1 MAVEGVMTNMTTGTV
16 GGQPI
21 PEAAAPTAQE
31 VLGAEPEGALE
42 APAPAPEPAPEKPRA
57 DRFALLA
64 RKEQDLLRKQQA
76 VKQQQQILAQQAE
89 QLRAFEQ
96 AKKQA
101 LLNPLDALKQ
111 LGLTYEQITEFVL
124 NDNKPTPNAEVM
136 SVRQELEEFK
146 RAQREEQQR
155 LLEEQR
161 EMQTQEQQAIIETF
175 REEVGEYVSQ
185 HAETYELTNL
195 YGGASLVSDVIEEHY
210 NEQRRRGVGAPKLLT
225 IPEAAKLVEEHYEEL
240 ARKAQQTKKFAVTQQ
255 KVASTQAQA
264 TTAAPRIGPTLS
276 NDLSANVAAGVPKS
290 PRSDADRIAAALARL
305 EGR

>member
-1 MAVEGVMTNMTTGTV
+1 MGVEGVMTNMTTGTV
-16 GGQPI
+16 GGQPV
-21 PEAAAPTAQE
+21 PEAVAPTAQE
-31 VLGAEPEGALE
+31 VLGTAPEGAPE

-76 VKQQQQILAQQAE
+76 VRQQQAQLARQAE
-89 QLRAFEQ
+89 ELRAFEQ

-146 RAQREEQQR
+146 RAQREEQEK
-155 LLEEQR
+155 LLEQTR
-161 EMQTQEQQAIIETF
+161 EMQTREQQAIIESF

-195 YGGASLVSDVIEEHY
+195 YGGANLVSDVIEEHFK
-210 NEQRRRGVGAPKLLT
+210 QSGKLLT
-225 IPEAAKLVEEHYEEL
+225 IPEAAKLVEEHYEDL

-255 KVASTQAQA
+255 KVASTQAQ
-264 TTAAPRIGPTLS
+264 TAVPAPRMGPTLS

>member
-1 MAVEGVMTNMTTGTV
+1 MGVEGVMTNMTTGTV
-16 GGQPI
+16 GGQPV

-31 VLGAEPEGALE
+31 VLGTVPEAAPE

-76 VKQQQQILAQQAE
+76 VRQQQAQLARQAE
-89 QLRAFEQ
+89 ELRAFEQ

-146 RAQREEQQR
+146 RAQREEQEK
-155 LLEEQR
+155 LLEQTR
-161 EMQTQEQQAIIETF
+161 EMQTREQQAIIESF

-195 YGGASLVSDVIEEHY
+195 YGGANLVSDVIEEHFK
-210 NEQRRRGVGAPKLLT
+210 QSGKLLT

-255 KVASTQAQA
+255 KVASTQAQ
-264 TTAAPRIGPTLS
+264 TAAPAPRMGPTLS

>member
-1 MAVEGVMTNMTTGTV
+1 MGVEGVMTNMTTGTV

-21 PEAAAPTAQE
+21 SEAAAPTAQE
-31 VLGAEPEGALE
+31 VLGTAPEAAPE

-76 VKQQQQILAQQAE
+76 VKQQQAQLARQAE
-89 QLRAFEQ
+89 ELRAFEQ

-146 RAQREEQQR
+146 RAQREEQEK
-155 LLEEQR
+155 LLEQQR
-161 EMQTQEQQAIIETF
+161 EMQTREQQAIIESF

-195 YGGASLVSDVIEEHY
+195 YGGANLVSDVIEEHFK
-210 NEQRRRGVGAPKLLT
+210 QSGKLLT

-240 ARKAQQTKKFAVTQQ
+240 ARKAQQTKKFAATKQQ
-255 KVASTQAQA
+255 VASTQAQ
-264 TTAAPRIGPTLS
+264 TAAPAPRMGPTLS

>member
-1 MAVEGVMTNMTTGTV
+1 MGVEGVMTNMTTGTV
-16 GGQPI
+16 GGQPV

-31 VLGAEPEGALE
+31 VLGTAPEAAPE

-76 VKQQQQILAQQAE
+76 VRQQQAQLARQAE
-89 QLRAFEQ
+89 ELRAFEQ

-146 RAQREEQQR
+146 RAQREEQEK
-155 LLEEQR
+155 LLEQQR
-161 EMQTQEQQAIIETF
+161 EMQTREQQAIIESF

-195 YGGASLVSDVIEEHY
+195 YGGANLVSDVIEEHFK
-210 NEQRRRGVGAPKLLT
+210 QSGKLLT

-255 KVASTQAQA
+255 KVASTQAQ
-264 TTAAPRIGPTLS
+264 TAAPAPRMGPTLS

>member
-31 VLGAEPEGALE
+31 VLGAEPEGAPE

-146 RAQREEQQR
+146 RAQREEQQK

-195 YGGASLVSDVIEEHY
+195 YGGANLVSDVIEEHFK
-210 NEQRRRGVGAPKLLT
+210 QSGKLLT

-264 TTAAPRIGPTLS
+264 ATAAPRIGPTLS
-276 NDLSANVAAGVPKS
+276 NDLSANVAAGISKS

>member
-1 MAVEGVMTNMTTGTV
+1 MGVEGVMTNMTTGTV
-16 GGQPI
+16 GGQPV

-31 VLGAEPEGALE
+31 VLGTAPEAAPE

-76 VKQQQQILAQQAE
+76 VRQQQAQLARQAE
-89 QLRAFEQ
+89 ELRAFEQ

-146 RAQREEQQR
+146 RAQREEQEK
-155 LLEEQR
+155 LLEQTR
-161 EMQTQEQQAIIETF
+161 EMQTREQQAIIESF

-195 YGGASLVSDVIEEHY
+195 YGGANLVSDVIEEHFK
-210 NEQRRRGVGAPKLLT
+210 QSGKLLT
-225 IPEAAKLVEEHYEEL
+225 IPEAAKLVEEHYEDL

-255 KVASTQAQA
+255 KVASTQAQ
-264 TTAAPRIGPTLS
+264 TAAPAPRMGPTLS

>member
-1 MAVEGVMTNMTTGTV
+1 
-16 GGQPI
+16 
-21 PEAAAPTAQE
+21 
-31 VLGAEPEGALE
+31 
-42 APAPAPEPAPEKPRA
+42 
-57 DRFALLA
+57 
-64 RKEQDLLRKQQA
+64 
-76 VKQQQQILAQQAE
+76 
-89 QLRAFEQ
+89 
-96 AKKQA
+96 
-101 LLNPLDALKQ
+101 LKQ

-124 NDNKPTPNAEVM
+124 NDNRPTPNAEVM

-146 RAQREEQQR
+146 RSQREEQQK

-185 HAETYELTNL
+185 HTETYELTNL
-195 YGGASLVSDVIEEHY
+195 YGGANLVSDVIEEHFK
-210 NEQRRRGVGAPKLLT
+210 QSGKLLT

-276 NDLSANVAAGVPKS
+276 NDLSANVAAGISKS

>member
-31 VLGAEPEGALE
+31 VLGAAPEGAPE

-195 YGGASLVSDVIEEHY
+195 YGGANLVSDVIEEHFK
-210 NEQRRRGVGAPKLLT
+210 QSGKLLT

-276 NDLSANVAAGVPKS
+276 NDLSANVAAGISKS

>member
-31 VLGAEPEGALE
+31 VLGAEPEGAPE

-146 RAQREEQQR
+146 RAQREEQQK

-195 YGGASLVSDVIEEHY
+195 YGGANLVSDVIEEHFK
-210 NEQRRRGVGAPKLLT
+210 QSGKLLT

-276 NDLSANVAAGVPKS
+276 NDLSANVAAGISKS

>member
-1 MAVEGVMTNMTTGTV
+1 
-16 GGQPI
+16 
-21 PEAAAPTAQE
+21 
-31 VLGAEPEGALE
+31 
-42 APAPAPEPAPEKPRA
+42 
-57 DRFALLA
+57 LLA

-76 VKQQQQILAQQAE
+76 VRQQQAQLARQAE
-89 QLRAFEQ
+89 ELRAFEQ

-101 LLNPLDALKQ
+101 LLNPLDAIKQ

-146 RAQREEQQR
+146 RAQREEQEK
-155 LLEEQR
+155 LLEQTR
-161 EMQTQEQQAIIETF
+161 EMQTREQQAIIESF

-185 HAETYELTNL
+185 HVETYELTNL
-195 YGGASLVSDVIEEHY
+195 YGGANLVSDVIEEHFK
-210 NEQRRRGVGAPKLLT
+210 QSGKLLT
-225 IPEAAKLVEEHYEEL
+225 IPEAAKLVEEHYEDL

-255 KVASTQAQA
+255 KVASTQAQ
-264 TTAAPRIGPTLS
+264 TAAPAPRMGPTLS

>member
-31 VLGAEPEGALE
+31 VLGAAPEGAPE

-101 LLNPLDALKQ
+101 ILNPLDALKQ

-124 NDNKPTPNAEVM
+124 NDNRPTPNAEVM

-146 RAQREEQQR
+146 RSQREEQQK

-185 HAETYELTNL
+185 HTETYELTNL
-195 YGGASLVSDVIEEHY
+195 YGGANLVSDVIEEHFK
-210 NEQRRRGVGAPKLLT
+210 QSGKLLT

-276 NDLSANVAAGVPKS
+276 NDLSANVAAGISKS

>member
-31 VLGAEPEGALE
+31 VLGAAPEGAPE

-146 RAQREEQQR
+146 RSQREEQQK

-185 HAETYELTNL
+185 HVETYELTNL
-195 YGGASLVSDVIEEHY
+195 YGGANIVSDVIEEHFK
-210 NEQRRRGVGAPKLLT
+210 QSGKLLT

-276 NDLSANVAAGVPKS
+276 NDLSANVAAGISKS

>member
-1 MAVEGVMTNMTTGTV
+1 MGVEGVMTNMTTGTV

-31 VLGAEPEGALE
+31 VLGTAPEAAPE
-42 APAPAPEPAPEKPRA
+42 SPAPAPEPEKPRA

-146 RAQREEQQR
+146 RAQREEQEK
-155 LLEEQR
+155 LLEQQR
-161 EMQTQEQQAIIETF
+161 EMQTREQQAIIESF

-195 YGGASLVSDVIEEHY
+195 YGGANLVSDVIEEHFK
-210 NEQRRRGVGAPKLLT
+210 QSGKLLT

-255 KVASTQAQA
+255 KVASTQAQ
-264 TTAAPRIGPTLS
+264 TAAPAPKLGPTLS

>member
-16 GGQPI
+16 GGQPV

-31 VLGAEPEGALE
+31 VLGAEPEGAPE

-64 RKEQDLLRKQQA
+64 RKEQDLFRKQQA

-146 RAQREEQQR
+146 RSQREEQQK

-195 YGGASLVSDVIEEHY
+195 YGGANLVSDVIEEHFK
-210 NEQRRRGVGAPKLLT
+210 QSGKLLT

-276 NDLSANVAAGVPKS
+276 NDLSANVAAGISKS

>member
-1 MAVEGVMTNMTTGTV
+1 MGVEGVMTNMTTGTV

-31 VLGAEPEGALE
+31 VLGTAPEAAE

-76 VKQQQQILAQQAE
+76 VKQQQAQLARQAE
-89 QLRAFEQ
+89 ELRAFEQ

-146 RAQREEQQR
+146 RAQREEQEK
-155 LLEEQR
+155 LLEQTR
-161 EMQTQEQQAIIETF
+161 EMQTREQQAIIESF

-185 HAETYELTNL
+185 HVETYELTNL
-195 YGGASLVSDVIEEHY
+195 YGGANLVSDVIEEHFK
-210 NEQRRRGVGAPKLLT
+210 QSGKLLT

-276 NDLSANVAAGVPKS
+276 NDLSANVAAGISKS

>member
-1 MAVEGVMTNMTTGTV
+1 MTNMTTGTV
-16 GGQPI
+16 GGQPV

-31 VLGAEPEGALE
+31 VLGTVPEAAPE

-76 VKQQQQILAQQAE
+76 VRQQQAQLARQAE
-89 QLRAFEQ
+89 ELRAFEQ

-146 RAQREEQQR
+146 RAQREEQEK
-155 LLEEQR
+155 LLEQTR
-161 EMQTQEQQAIIETF
+161 EMQTREQQAIIESF

-195 YGGASLVSDVIEEHY
+195 YGGANLVSDVIEEHFK
-210 NEQRRRGVGAPKLLT
+210 QSGKLLT

-255 KVASTQAQA
+255 KVASTQAQ
-264 TTAAPRIGPTLS
+264 TAAPAPRMGPTLS

>member
-1 MAVEGVMTNMTTGTV
+1 MGVEGVMTNMTTGTV

-31 VLGAEPEGALE
+31 VLGTAPEAAPE

-101 LLNPLDALKQ
+101 LLNPLDALKH

-146 RAQREEQQR
+146 RAQREEQEK
-155 LLEEQR
+155 LLEQTR
-161 EMQTQEQQAIIETF
+161 EMQTREQQAIIESF

-195 YGGASLVSDVIEEHY
+195 YGGANLVSDVIEEHFK
-210 NEQRRRGVGAPKLLT
+210 QSGKLLT

-255 KVASTQAQA
+255 KVASTQAQ
-264 TTAAPRIGPTLS
+264 TAASAPKLGPTLS

>member
-31 VLGAEPEGALE
+31 VLGAAPEGAPE

-146 RAQREEQQR
+146 RSQR
-155 LLEEQR
+155 
-161 EMQTQEQQAIIETF
+161 
-175 REEVGEYVSQ
+175 
-185 HAETYELTNL
+185 
-195 YGGASLVSDVIEEHY
+195 
-210 NEQRRRGVGAPKLLT
+210 
-225 IPEAAKLVEEHYEEL
+225 
-240 ARKAQQTKKFAVTQQ
+240 
-255 KVASTQAQA
+255 
-264 TTAAPRIGPTLS
+264 
-276 NDLSANVAAGVPKS
+276 
-290 PRSDADRIAAALARL
+290 
-305 EGR
+305 

>member
-31 VLGAEPEGALE
+31 VLGAAPEGAPE

-195 YGGASLVSDVIEEHY
+195 YGGANLVSDVIEEHFK
-210 NEQRRRGVGAPKLLT
+210 QSGKLLT

-255 KVASTQAQA
+255 KVASTQAQM
-264 TTAAPRIGPTLS
+264 AAPAPKIGPTLS
-276 NDLSANVAAGVPKS
+276 NDLSANVAAGISKS